1 MTRWDAASQSGPDDF
16 VIRAIRFGFEHVTSA
31 TGIWECDNNGATLA
45 EQSQLLEGV
54 AGFQRV
60 RVALVEL
67 EVELLASLLQVRNP
81 KNYNFPNRKNPIIDI
96 YEILRWNGC
105 SLKNLSF
112 ALKLLC
118 STSRCS
124 HSIKPHSLLQRT
136 SADKKWPRLFMEPSR
151 QNPALQQNDRPSCII
166 SLCSISTTTRASP

>member
-60 RVALVEL
+60 PVALVEL
-67 EVELLASLLQVRNP
+67 EVQLLASQVRNP
-81 KNYNFPNRKNPIIDI
+81 KNCNFPNRKNQIVDI
-96 YEILRWNGC
+96 YEILCWYGC

-112 ALKLLC
+112 ALKSLC

-124 HSIKPHSLLQRT
+124 HSIIPHSLLQRT

-151 QNPALQQNDRPSCII
+151 RNPALQRNDRPSCIM
-166 SLCSISTTTRASP
+166 SLWSISTAARASP